1 MILEQIPFLIFALFG
16 ATLIASIS
24 MIYLASRSKTLL
36 LFASVWIILQ
46 STLTLLGIYQ
56 QTELMPPRI
65 MLYGI
70 FPAILIIAFSLLLK
84 QNQEFINSFNLKT
97 LTYLHIIRLPVEIC
111 LALLYHYETMSI
123 YVTYDG
129 TNFDIISGISA
140 PIIALICFK
149 KDRVQKKTLLIW
161 NIICMLLLINVVVTA
176 ILSTPSPL
184 QQLAFDQPNTAIL
197 YFPFSLLPTMIVP
210 IVLFAHLVA
219 IKKITK

>member
-24 MIYLASRSKTLL
+24 MIYFASRSKIFLIS
-36 LFASVWIILQ
+36 ASVWIIIQ
-46 STLTLLGIYQ
+46 STITLLGIYQ

-97 LTYLHIIRLPVEIC
+97 LTYLHVIRLPVEIC
-111 LALLYHYETMSI
+111 LALLYHHKTMSI

-140 PIIALICFK
+140 PIVALF
-149 KDRVQKKTLLIW
+149 V
-161 NIICMLLLINVVVTA
+161 
-176 ILSTPSPL
+176 
-184 QQLAFDQPNTAIL
+184 
-197 YFPFSLLPTMIVP
+197 
-210 IVLFAHLVA
+210 
-219 IKKITK
+219 

>member
-1 MILEQIPFLIFALFG
+1 MTNDPDAVSNTGYSVTSVPGGQTQVKEKVVSLFVPKIMEEPVLIPMSTDQKILKDVIDRLDKF
-16 ATLIASIS
+16 
-24 MIYLASRSKTLL
+24 
-36 LFASVWIILQ
+36 
-46 STLTLLGIYQ
+46 
-56 QTELMPPRI
+56 
-65 MLYGI
+65 
-70 FPAILIIAFSLLLK
+70 
-84 QNQEFINSFNLKT
+84 NQEFINSFNLKT
-97 LTYLHIIRLPVEIC
+97 LTYLHVIRLPVEIC
-111 LALLYHYETMSI
+111 LALLYHHETMSI

-140 PIIALICFK
+140 PIIAFVCFK
-149 KDRVQKKTLLIW
+149 KDRIQKKILLIW
-161 NIICMLLLINVVVTA
+161 NIVCMLLLINVVVTA